1 MTEDDDMKTLLTA
14 VTLLLASTA
23 TSDSP
28 DDPDRA
34 RQAME
39 LGLAKPL
46 VELLPMVERE
56 TRGHVVE
63 VEFEF
68 IDGAYMYEFEFIAPD
83 GRMME
88 AVVDAKTGEILSV
101 EEDEDD

>member
-1 MTEDDDMKTLLTA
+1 MKTLLTA
-14 VTLLLASTA
+14 TALFLASTASSDSPA

-34 RQAME
+34 RLAME
-39 LGLAKPL
+39 LGLARPL

-68 IDGAYMYEFEFIAPD
+68 IDDAYMYEFEFIAED
-83 GRMME
+83 GRLME
-88 AVVDAKTGEILSV
+88 AVVDAKTGRILSV
-101 EEDEDD
+101 KDDEDD